1 MVLIWWLRCSIV
13 AVFLFGWFNCVGC
26 LWAGLCGFCIFVRGV
41 FTVLCVCFVGCCLLW
56 TYLDL
61 VVCGVCVDMLRV
73 AGKL

>member
-1 MVLIWWLRCSIV
+1 M
-13 AVFLFGWFNCVGC
+13 GC
-26 LWAGLCGFCIFVRGV
+26 LWAGLCGFCTFVRGV

-61 VVCGVCVDMLRV
+61 VACGVCVDMLRV